1 MMVIYSVG
9 NIDAYSASSSSVGH
23 RRQQQAGFSM
33 VELMIA
39 VALGIILSW
48 AILDVTLNSSRVSR
62 EVELTSEM
70 VENGRYLTK
79 LLNSEL
85 QLAGFFGRLEEYSSG
100 ATAQPDECTD
110 LASADLIDGMT
121 FPLWG
126 DDDVS
131 AGTTT
136 CNGDVLLT
144 GSDILLI
151 RRADTTAVNSTASLE
166 SDQHYLQETVTAF
179 ELETGGTG
187 SFALTEKDGS
197 GGTKVANI
205 REYHQDIYYVDDEN
219 VFKRLSLING
229 AYSPEPLV
237 EGVDDFQVV
246 YGIDR
251 SGDGIPNADGGN
263 AAFVE
268 LPASAAEWEN
278 VVSVKVFL
286 LLSSTS
292 NAPGLSDSKTYAYA
306 DKSGITFSDSK
317 KRRLFS
323 TVSRLTNVSI
333 KRAGV

>member
-1 MMVIYSVG
+1 MVIDCAGHSPANSV
-9 NIDAYSASSSSVGH
+9 ISPSIGH
-23 RRQQQAGFSM
+23 KRRQQSGFSM

-85 QLAGFFGRLEEYSSG
+85 QLAGFFGRLEEYSTG

-110 LASADLIDGMT
+110 LAPADLIDGMT

-126 DDDVS
+126 DDNVS

-136 CNGDVLLT
+136 CNGNVLLT

-151 RRADTTAVNSTASLE
+151 RRADTTAVNSIVGLTGS
-166 SDQHYLQETVTAF
+166 QRYLQETVTSF
-179 ELETGGTG
+179 VLDTGDSG
-187 SFALTEKDGS
+187 SFTLTEKDGS

-205 REYHQDIYYVDDEN
+205 REYHQDIYYVDENN
-219 VFKRLSLING
+219 VFRRLTLIKDSYFSE
-229 AYSPEPLV
+229 ALV

-263 AAFVE
+263 PAFVE
-268 LPASAAEWEN
+268 LPASAAEWED

-292 NAPGLSDSKTYAYA
+292 NAPGLSDSKTYSYA

-323 TVSRLTNVSI
+323 TVARLTNVSI